1 VDWQKFIGDL
11 LKYAIVIAPV
21 ILSAILGYIFAKF
34 KSFREEKQKAYSEL
48 LPIIVKMLYDPQP
61 TIESEFSRSLMKL
74 WLYANKRVAKKLDN
88 AIGLFH
94 KQDRRD
100 EVTKALQEA
109 IVEMRRDIQIWPWQ
123 RLKPDDVRHL
133 YTKIVK

>member
-1 VDWQKFIGDL
+1 VDWQKFIEDL

-21 ILSAILGYIFAKF
+21 ILSAILGYLFAKF
-34 KSFREEKQKAYSEL
+34 RAFREEKQKAYSEL
-48 LPIIVKMLYDPQP
+48 LPIIVTMLYDPQSA
-61 TIESEFSRSLMKL
+61 IESEFSRSLMKL
-74 WLYANKRVAKKLDN
+74 WLYANKRVAKKLDH

-94 KQDRRD
+94 KPDKRN

-109 IVEMRRDIQIWPWQ
+109 IVEMRKDIQIWPWQ

>member
-1 VDWQKFIGDL
+1 MEWQKFIENL

-21 ILSAILGYIFAKF
+21 ILSAILGYLFARF
-34 KSFREEKQKAYSEL
+34 RAFREEKQRAYSEL
-48 LPIIVKMLYDPQP
+48 LPIIVRMLYDPKP
-61 TIESEFSRSLMKL
+61 TIETDFSRSLMKL
-74 WLYANKRVAKKLDN
+74 WLYANNRVAVKLDH
-88 AIGLFH
+88 AVGLFH
-94 KQDRRD
+94 KPEKRG

-133 YTKIVK
+133 YTKIAK